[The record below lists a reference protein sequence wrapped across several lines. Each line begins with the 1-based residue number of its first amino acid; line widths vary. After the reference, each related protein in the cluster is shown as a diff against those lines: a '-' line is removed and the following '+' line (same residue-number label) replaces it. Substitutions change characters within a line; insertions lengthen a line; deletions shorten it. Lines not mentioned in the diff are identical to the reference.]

1 MMGGR
6 HQRAEGLAVPVL
18 SLASRGEKMLP
29 LLGARQMREGA
40 AGADLYKLAGMKSAT
55 LLKKLAGIRNEH
67 LSVEARGNVSSALFQ
82 SALCGGFTISLYP
95 GGLGAQRFE
104 SHTDHIDSALNI
116 HDIQHDCAWL
126 FLFTFLFSFQLDG
139 VY

>member
-6 HQRAEGLAVPVL
+6 HQKAEGLAVTVL

-29 LLGARQMREGA
+29 LLGARKMREREGA
-40 AGADLYKLAGMKSAT
+40 SGADLYELAGMKSPT
-55 LLKKLAGIRNEH
+55 SLKKLAGMHNEH
-67 LSVEARGNVSSALFQ
+67 V
-82 SALCGGFTISLYP
+82 CGGFKISLYP

-116 HDIQHDCAWL
+116 HDLQYNC
-126 FLFTFLFSFQLDG
+126 S
-139 VY
+139 

>member
-6 HQRAEGLAVPVL
+6 HQRAEGLAVPVR
-18 SLASRGEKMLP
+18 SLASHGEKMLP

-40 AGADLYKLAGMKSAT
+40 SGADLYKLAGMKSAT
-55 LLKKLAGIRNEH
+55 SLKKLAGMRNEH
-67 LSVEARGNVSSALFQ
+67 V
-82 SALCGGFTISLYP
+82 CGGFTISLYP

-116 HDIQHDCAWL
+116 HDLQHDCAWCIY
-126 FLFTFLFSFQLDG
+126 FYFFCFIFS
-139 VY
+139 